1 MQCAAYIHSVDSVK
15 LIQRLDRLAG
25 EAGKKQKILLEA
37 NISGEATKFG
47 ASAEND
53 ILAMAETATAAANLE
68 LAGLMTMAPYEAGDA
83 DLHRIFGALRLLR
96 DKIEKLLNIRLP
108 ELSMGMSGDFPA
120 AVAEGATFLRIG
132 TAIFGKRNYTV

>member
-47 ASAEND
+47 ASAENE
-53 ILAMAETATAAANLE
+53 IMAMAKAAAGSVNLE
-68 LAGLMTMAPYEAGDA
+68 LVGLMTMAPYGAGEAE
-83 DLHRIFGALRLLR
+83 LRRIFGALRQLR
-96 DKIEKLLNIRLP
+96 DKIEKSLNIRLP

-132 TAIFGKRNYTV
+132 SAIFGKRNYAL